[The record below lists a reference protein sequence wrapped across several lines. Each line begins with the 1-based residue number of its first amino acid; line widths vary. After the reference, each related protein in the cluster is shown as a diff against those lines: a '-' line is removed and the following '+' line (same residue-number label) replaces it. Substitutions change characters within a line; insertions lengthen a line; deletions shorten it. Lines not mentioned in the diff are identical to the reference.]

1 MIPGH
6 RVSRMIGVIALIV
19 SLVISPIAQAEW
31 QADPDDKKQVKAE
44 AAIARIKEKA
54 PRSAMYFDDAYGF
67 AVLYSITRVAVG
79 FGGAYGKGLVF
90 EGDNLIGKTGFW
102 QFTSGLQAGVKN
114 FSMIVF
120 FKDQEALEYFK
131 AREMQF
137 AGQAGIDIATWGA
150 AGTPTYN
157 EGVAIITA
165 TKLGLMAEFSY
176 GGIKFTYKDLPQD

>member
-1 MIPGH
+1 MTAGNSVW
-6 RVSRMIGVIALIV
+6 RLTGIV
-19 SLVISPIAQAEW
+19 AIVASLVFSSLAMADW
-31 QADPDDKKQVKAE
+31 QADPNDKKQVKAE

-54 PRSAMYFDDAYGF
+54 PRSAMYFEEAYGF
-67 AVLYSITRVAVG
+67 AVLYSITRVAAG
-79 FGGAYGKGLVF
+79 FGAAYGKGLVF

-102 QFTSGLQAGVKN
+102 QITSGLQAGLKN

-137 AGQAGIDIATWGA
+137 AGQAGVDVATWGA

-176 GGIKFTYKDLPQD
+176 GGIKFTYKDLPQE

>member
-1 MIPGH
+1 MNARH
-6 RVSRMIGVIALIV
+6 RAWRSVGVFA
-19 SLVISPIAQAEW
+19 LVISLAVSPVAMADW
-31 QADPDDKKQVKAE
+31 QADPNDKKQVKAE
-44 AAIARIKEKA
+44 AAIARVKEKA

-90 EGDNLIGKTGFW
+90 EGDDLIGKTGFW
-102 QFTSGLQAGVKN
+102 QITSGLQAGVKN

-131 AREMQF
+131 TREMQF
-137 AGQAGIDIATWGA
+137 AGQAGVDVATWGA

>member
-1 MIPGH
+1 MNAENSFWRLTG
-6 RVSRMIGVIALIV
+6 IV
-19 SLVISPIAQAEW
+19 AIVASLVFSPLAMADW

-44 AAIARIKEKA
+44 AAIARVKEKV

-102 QFTSGLQAGVKN
+102 QITSGLQAGLKN

-137 AGQAGIDIATWGA
+137 AGQAGVDVATWGA
-150 AGTPTYN
+150 AGTPTYS

-176 GGIKFTYKDLPQD
+176 GGIKFTYKDLPQE

>member
-1 MIPGH
+1 MISVNK
-6 RVSRMIGVIALIV
+6 VSRLAGAIALIV
-19 SLVISPIAQAEW
+19 SLAVSPVATAQW

-44 AAIARIKEKA
+44 AAIARVKEKV
-54 PRSAMYFDDAYGF
+54 PRSAVYFEDAYGF
-67 AVLYSITRVAVG
+67 AVLHSITRVAFG

-137 AGQAGIDIATWGA
+137 AGQAGIDVATWGA

>member
-1 MIPGH
+1 MSA
-6 RVSRMIGVIALIV
+6 RYGVWRLICAIT
-19 SLVISPIAQAEW
+19 LVISLAISPVALADW

-44 AAIARIKEKA
+44 AAIARVKEKA

-79 FGGAYGKGLVF
+79 FGAAYGKGLVF
-90 EGDNLIGKTGFW
+90 EGDDLIGKTGFW
-102 QFTSGLQAGVKN
+102 QITSGLQAGVKN

-131 AREMQF
+131 TREMQF
-137 AGQAGIDIATWGA
+137 AGQAGVDIATWGA

-176 GGIKFTYKDLPQD
+176 GGIKFTYKDLPQE

>member
-1 MIPGH
+1 MISANRLQRIIIP
-6 RVSRMIGVIALIV
+6 IAFVV
-19 SLVISPIAQAEW
+19 SLAIGPAAVADW
-31 QADPDDKKQVKAE
+31 QADPNDKKQVKAE
-44 AAIARIKEKA
+44 AAIARIKEKV

-90 EGDNLIGKTGFW
+90 EGDELIGKTGFW
-102 QFTSGLQAGVKN
+102 QITSGLQAGVKN

-131 AREMQF
+131 AREIQF
-137 AGQAGIDIATWGA
+137 AGQAGIDVATWGA
-150 AGTPTYN
+150 AGTPTYS